1 MFERRPIDSYRLDGT
16 AALELARGARRLLIK
31 VGSEIVRVDRAR
43 NPLTED
49 QARAYLVHDDGL
61 MRVPVLVCD
70 DLLVR
75 GFTEE
80 LYREAL
86 DGRDAANEETA

>member
-1 MFERRPIDSYRLDGT
+1 VDEAGALD
-16 AALELARGARRLLIK
+16 LARAARRLLIK
-31 VGSEIVRVDRAR
+31 AGSDIVRFDRLHD
-43 NPLTED
+43 PLTEN

-75 GFTEE
+75 GYTEE

-86 DGRDAANEETA
+86 DHQQSATGDTG

>member
-1 MFERRPIDSYRLDGT
+1 MFERRPIDAYRLDGT

-31 VGSEIVRVDRAR
+31 VGSEIVRFDRAR

-49 QARAYLVHDDGL
+49 QAKAYLVHDDGL
-61 MRVPVLVCD
+61 MRVPVLVCE

-80 LYREAL
+80 LYCEAL
-86 DGRDAANEETA
+86 DGRDTANGETA